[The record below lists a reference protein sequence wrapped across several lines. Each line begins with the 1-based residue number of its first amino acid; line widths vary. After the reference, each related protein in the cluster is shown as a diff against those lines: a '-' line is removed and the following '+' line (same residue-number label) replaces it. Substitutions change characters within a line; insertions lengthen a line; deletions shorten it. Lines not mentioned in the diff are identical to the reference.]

1 MMTNSEIV
9 YLTND
14 NWNDYFEYRTM
25 YQMYYKINILV
36 EYELVELDKQKIAQ
50 IFQTN
55 LKHYLQII
63 FHLV

>member
-14 NWNDYFEYRTM
+14 NWNDYFEYRTII
-25 YQMYYKINILV
+25 KINILV
-36 EYELVELDKQKIAQ
+36 EYELVGLDKQKIAQ